1 VRARRELEYQRDK
14 ALRRAEAAERQVGA
28 LEGALD
34 ALSLGVVVLD
44 ADWRECFRNRRATTP
59 TGDLASDAL
68 VRGALAQLVEARA
81 AGAQVVD
88 LHGPPART
96 IELRLE
102 TLAGGG
108 AVAVVEDATDRA
120 RLNDVRRDFVANVG
134 HELRTPIGAL
144 AVLAEAA
151 QGETDPGT
159 ISRLL
164 GRMPAEVAR
173 AQSLIEDLLELS
185 RIEQQTEAPAESVD
199 IADVVDQ
206 AVERVRALAER
217 SGVVVDVGPVEG
229 GRVLGHR
236 DELVSAV
243 ANLIDNAVKYS
254 ELGGPVSVSAASAA
268 SEGGWVEVAVRDGG
282 VGIPAKDLDRIFER
296 FYRVDPARDRR
307 TGGSGLGLAIVRHVV
322 ANHGGEVVVESVE
335 GVGSTFT
342 LRLPEAR

>member
-1 VRARRELEYQRDK
+1 VRARRELEYQRDR
-14 ALRRAEAAERQVGA
+14 ALGRAEAAERQVAA
-28 LEGALD
+28 LQGALD

-44 ADWRECFRNRRATTP
+44 GDWRECFRNRRATTP

-68 VRGALAQLVEARA
+68 VRGALAELVEARA

-102 TLAGGG
+102 TLADGG

-151 QGETDPGT
+151 QGESDPGT

-173 AQSLIEDLLELS
+173 AQALIEDLLELS
-185 RIEQQTEAPAESVD
+185 RIEQQTEARTEAVD
-199 IADVVDQ
+199 MADVVDQ
-206 AVERVRALAER
+206 AVERVRSLAER
-217 SGVVVDVGPVEG
+217 SGVAVEVGPVSPVQ
-229 GRVLGHR
+229 VLGQR

-254 ELGGPVSVSAASAA
+254 ESGGSSVTVSAASAD
-268 SEGGWVEVAVRDGG
+268 GWVEVAVRDGG

-307 TGGSGLGLAIVRHVV
+307 TGGSGLGLAIVRHVA
-322 ANHGGEVVVESVE
+322 ANHGGEVTVESVE
-335 GVGSTFT
+335 GMGSTFT